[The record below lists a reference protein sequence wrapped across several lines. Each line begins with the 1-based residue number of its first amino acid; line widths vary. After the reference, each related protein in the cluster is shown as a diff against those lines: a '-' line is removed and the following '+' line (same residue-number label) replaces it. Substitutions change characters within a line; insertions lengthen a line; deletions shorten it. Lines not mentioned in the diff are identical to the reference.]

1 MDMRLPASR
10 AFAVVVVCLATA
22 CAMPACARSKTD
34 DAWEIL
40 RVNLNEKDTGK
51 RALAV
56 HVLGLLPGDPQ
67 AEELSHKAVEDEKPE
82 VRAAAATALGQ
93 LHSKSA
99 IPWLHALL
107 SDDEPLVALAA
118 ASALMSF
125 KDPAAYDVY
134 YEFLVGERK
143 SSKGVIA
150 EQIKTLKDR
159 KKMTEIGVEEGIG
172 FIPYAGIALSAFKTL
187 HTDDASPVRAAA
199 AKMLVD
205 DPDPE
210 TAQALVSASS
220 DKSWVVKTAALEA
233 LAKRGDP
240 HLLGGIVPA
249 MADDNTSV
257 RCTAAA
263 AVIHL
268 SALAEKSAKR
278 KNSKQAAK

>member
-1 MDMRLPASR
+1 MRSPNPKALAI
-10 AFAVVVVCLATA
+10 AFACQLTL
-22 CAMPACARSKTD
+22 CGMPAIAQTKFD
-34 DAWEIL
+34 EAWEIL
-40 RVNLNEKDTGK
+40 RVNLNEKDAAK

-67 AEELSHKAVEDEKPE
+67 AQELSHKAVEDEKSE

-93 LHSKSA
+93 LRSKAA

-107 SDDEPLVALAA
+107 SDDEPSVALAA
-118 ASALMSF
+118 ASALMAF

-134 YEFLVGERK
+134 YAFLVGERK
-143 SSKGVIA
+143 SNKGVIA
-150 EQIKTLKDR
+150 EQMKTLKDK
-159 KKMTEIGVEEGIG
+159 KKMAEIGIEEGIG
-172 FIPYAGIALSAFKTL
+172 FIPYAGIGLSAFKTL
-187 HTDDASPVRAAA
+187 HADDVSPVRAAA

-210 TAQALVSASS
+210 TGQALVQASS

-240 HLLGGIVPA
+240 LYLDSILPA
-249 MADDNTSV
+249 MSDDNTSV

-268 SALAEKSAKR
+268 SDVSAAKSTRR
-278 KNSKQAAK
+278 KNAKLNIQ